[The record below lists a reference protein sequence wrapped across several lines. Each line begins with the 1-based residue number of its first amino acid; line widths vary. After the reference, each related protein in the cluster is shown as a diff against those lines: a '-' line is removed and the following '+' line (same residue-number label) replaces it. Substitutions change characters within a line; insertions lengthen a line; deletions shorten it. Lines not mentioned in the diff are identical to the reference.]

1 MFISETI
8 QGFQMRVFE
17 MKFLYRIG
25 IMLMKMYTIY
35 LMTSIQ
41 NLKALLIGMLH

>member
-17 MKFLYRIG
+17 TMFLYRIG
-25 IMLMKMYTIY
+25 IMLMKMYTIS

-41 NLKALLIGMLH
+41 NLKNLLIGMLP